1 MVLLLLAADVALG
14 AVELRVVGEKAA

>member
-14 AVELRVVGEKAA
+14 AVELSVVGEKAA